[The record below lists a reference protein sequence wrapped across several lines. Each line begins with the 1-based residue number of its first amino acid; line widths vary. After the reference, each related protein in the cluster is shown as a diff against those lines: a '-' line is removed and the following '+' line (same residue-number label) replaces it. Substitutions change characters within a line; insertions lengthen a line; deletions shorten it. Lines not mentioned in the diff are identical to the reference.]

1 MNIFRKQPLDTV
13 TTFYNV
19 KPTHL
24 QAHLL
29 FFPTLGP
36 TQKKSKE
43 PTSQPTTT
51 DIAKGQTTTDEEQ
64 RRHNTGDRCTTL

>member
-13 TTFYNV
+13 TTFYIV

-29 FFPTLGP
+29 FFQRLNQLKKNQKSLQANPPRQTLR
-36 TQKKSKE
+36 KDKL
-43 PTSQPTTT
+43 QPMKNNEGIT
-51 DIAKGQTTTDEEQ
+51 A
-64 RRHNTGDRCTTL
+64 R